1 MSAGPPIPP
10 IPAVI
15 RAAVVPAVV
24 PAAPPKVI
32 RQLDISQWGFRPP
45 PQCTWLF
52 HNIVALGEVGI
63 LAGRSNSGKGM
74 LSMEMAACVA
84 TGRPLFGCQSDGKPR
99 HALVVQMEDSAEE
112 LERRYVRL
120 RDLLRQEPDWS
131 EVDDNNL
138 LRHMHFFIPN
148 WEVEGGKSL
157 VAILPNLEAAIKA
170 IKYDGEEVGLIVLDT
185 LAALTEGDE
194 NSVEAQR
201 ALWPSCY
208 RLRDLSGAAL
218 LVIHHVRK
226 KANNTKPE
234 PVMDRMNFDGLR
246 GSTAIVAGAR
256 SVLQLEPLT
265 EAEAGKIGLD
275 DEKAQKGGYALLGL
289 TKVVSGPK
297 GDTLLLEQQ
306 EGVGGGFWAL
316 HPNSEKLCAQLR
328 SRGAVERLSQDE
340 EVLLSIANGLVQ
352 VKALAAKHW
361 PQKGPQAAGHLKA
374 VMNRLRNRHC
384 WIIAGRSMELTEAG
398 RRKVMELRGEVQGED
413 KAKEDDANILGDD
426 FDE

>member
-1 MSAGPPIPP
+1 MSAAKPIPL
-10 IPAVI
+10 IPADI
-15 RAAVVPAVV
+15 RAAVM
-24 PAAPPKVI
+24 PAALPKVI
-32 RQLDISQWGFRPP
+32 RQLDISQWGHRPA

-52 HNIVALGEVGI
+52 NHLVAMNEVGL

-74 LSMEMAACVA
+74 LSMEVAAYVA
-84 TGRPLFGCQSDGKPR
+84 TGRPLFGRAGDGKPR
-99 HALVVQMEDSAEE
+99 HVLVVQMEDSAEE

-120 RDLLRQEPDWS
+120 RDILRQEPDWS
-131 EVDDNNL
+131 EVDDALL

-148 WEVEGGKSL
+148 WEAEGSKSL
-157 VAILPNLEAAIKA
+157 VAILPNLEATIKA
-170 IKYDGEEVGLIVLDT
+170 IKMDGEEVGLIVLDT

-201 ALWPSCY
+201 ALWPSCN
-208 RLRDLSGAAL
+208 RLRDLSGAAV

-234 PVMDRMNFDGLR
+234 PIADRMNFDALR

-265 EAEAGKIGLD
+265 EAEAGKVGLD
-275 DEKAQKGGYALLGL
+275 EEKAQRGGYALLGL

-328 SRGAVERLSQDE
+328 SRGAAERLSQDE
-340 EVLLSIANGLVQ
+340 EVLLSIVKGVVDA
-352 VKALAAKHW
+352 KALTAKHW
-361 PQKGPQAAGHLKA
+361 PQEGQQVAAGHLKA
-374 VMNRLRNRHC
+374 VMNRLRNRHY

-398 RRKVMELRGEVQGED
+398 RRKAAELQGEGQGED
-413 KAKEDDANILGDD
+413 QTKEDDAIILGDD
-426 FDE
+426 SDE